1 MAASH
6 ITEVVKV
13 GLGVMMEEK
22 NTSVTPLTRRTKKE
36 TDISSITCVKVYS
49 LFINS
54 LC

>member
-6 ITEVVKV
+6 VTEVVKV
-13 GLGVMMEEK
+13 GL
-22 NTSVTPLTRRTKKE
+22 VTPLTQCTKKE
-36 TDISSITCVKVYS
+36 TDISSITFVKVYS